1 MHRGGK
7 KPLSNKPCV
16 LFPRLYEAADPSVP
30 CLYCSLRLLDARAS
44 SDALLEN
51 CLPKS
56 VISAALSSAEGTS
69 SDVDQQDARGVQ
81 HRSFEV
87 HHEATVRAQ
96 DYQSSSAYKPPMASP
111 TACCVTIRLLALW
124 CALQVLFVD
133 IVNFTKLS
141 SGMKPADLVSLLHD
155 LVSQIDQLVARYPVE
170 KIKTIGDA

>member
-1 MHRGGK
+1 M
-7 KPLSNKPCV
+7 
-16 LFPRLYEAADPSVP
+16 
-30 CLYCSLRLLDARAS
+30 
-44 SDALLEN
+44 
-51 CLPKS
+51 
-56 VISAALSSAEGTS
+56 
-69 SDVDQQDARGVQ
+69 Q